1 MPPLITYIKLLGAVF
16 AWGGTFVAAKFAT
29 IDSSI
34 ETASLLRFIIA
45 SLALLAI
52 LYLRL
57 GNLPRLNLHQ
67 AFYIMLLGL
76 TGIAVYNLFFFFGL
90 QSVEAGRGALIITS
104 NPIWVALGAA
114 WFFRQ
119 KIRPGQ
125 LLGLILCIVGVSIVL
140 SKGDIATLLTAD
152 VGSGELALLGC
163 ALSWAAY
170 TLLGKKLMHSEY
182 SLDPL
187 TLVSYSCVSGSMI
200 LVLWMLLSGQGFSAR
215 LTPELA
221 ISIGYL
227 ALLGTVAGFVWYF
240 QGVRELGAAQGSAF
254 VFLVP
259 VTAILLG
266 IIILDETI
274 TLSLFIGAV
283 LILSG
288 VYLVNRP
295 ANVQPT
301 VGD

>member
-1 MPPLITYIKLLGAVF
+1 MPQLATYLKLLGAVI

-45 SLALLAI
+45 SLALLLI
-52 LYLRL
+52 LYLRQ
-57 GNLPRLNLHQ
+57 GYLPRLNLRQ
-67 AFYIMLLGL
+67 AYFVVLLGL
-76 TGIAVYNLFFFFGL
+76 TGIAIYNLFFFFGL

-119 KIRPGQ
+119 AIRPAQ
-125 LLGLILCIVGVSIVL
+125 LLGLMLCIIGVSIVL
-140 SKGDIATLLTAD
+140 SRGDLASLLTAD
-152 VGSGELALLGC
+152 IGSGELALLGC

-170 TLLGKKLMHSEY
+170 TLLGKKLMHSAY
-182 SLDPL
+182 ALDPL
-187 TLVSYSCVSGSMI
+187 TLVSYSCVSGSLI
-200 LVLWMLLSGQGFSAR
+200 LVLWMLISNQPFSAQA
-215 LTPELA
+215 TPEL
-221 ISIGYL
+221 ILSIGYL
-227 ALLGTVAGFVWYF
+227 SLLGTVASFVWYF

-259 VTAILLG
+259 VSAILLG
-266 IIILDETI
+266 ILILDETI
-274 TLSLFIGAV
+274 TLSLLLGAV

-288 VYLVNRP
+288 VYLVNRTP
-295 ANVQPT
+295 IIQSA
-301 VGD
+301 VGS